1 MAWTILIAAGALEV
15 VFATSLGASDGFSR
29 LGPSLATV
37 AFGALSVALLSRAVR
52 EIPLSTGYAAFTAMG
67 TVGATVVAVALHG
80 ERASAARIGAIALV
94 VVGVVA
100 LRLTS
105 DAA

>member
-1 MAWTILIAAGALEV
+1 VSCPGLEPDCGPLPSTINRTV
-15 VFATSLGASDGFSR
+15 VRFGE
-29 LGPSLATV
+29 GPSH
-37 AFGALSVALLSRAVR
+37 
-52 EIPLSTGYAAFTAMG
+52 AFTATG

-80 ERASAARIGAIALV
+80 ERASAARLGAIALV

-105 DAA
+105 DAG